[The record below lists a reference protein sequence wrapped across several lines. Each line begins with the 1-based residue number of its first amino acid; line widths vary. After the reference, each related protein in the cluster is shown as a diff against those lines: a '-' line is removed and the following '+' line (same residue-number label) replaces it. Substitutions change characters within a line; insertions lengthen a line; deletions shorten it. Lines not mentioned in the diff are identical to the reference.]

1 MKYFCLKKK
10 TVTLGEAAR
19 SGDSSVSSE
28 VPRLDNI

>member
-10 TVTLGEAAR
+10 TVTLGEAVR
-19 SGDSSVSSE
+19 SGDTSVIRE